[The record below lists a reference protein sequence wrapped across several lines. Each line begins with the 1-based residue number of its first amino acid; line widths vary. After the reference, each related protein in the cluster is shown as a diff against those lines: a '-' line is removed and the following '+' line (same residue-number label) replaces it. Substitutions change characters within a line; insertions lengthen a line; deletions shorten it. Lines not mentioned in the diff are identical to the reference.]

1 MLSARLNDEA
11 RDMTFSLAGVND
23 IFARRRNPT
32 DSLARAQEASDCG
45 RVPQRRSRRARESNL
60 LARRR
65 YRYGESAS
73 RQCVSGTHV
82 PFGPRGSRSMFLLF
96 ASRAPP
102 VLSKSRLRQ
111 TGYRGDIPVA
121 AHPAV
126 HSDAEL
132 SPRSGYKGN

>member
-1 MLSARLNDEA
+1 MHESRTCLPAA
-11 RDMTFSLAGVND
+11 D
-23 IFARRRNPT
+23 IATGNRRAVSVFLELT
-32 DSLARAQEASDCG
+32 YHSD
-45 RVPQRRSRRARESNL
+45 RVVLGLCFFFSRREP
-60 LARRR
+60 RR
-65 YRYGESAS
+65 
-73 RQCVSGTHV
+73 
-82 PFGPRGSRSMFLLF
+82 
-96 ASRAPP
+96 